1 MVHMKP
7 AEAAWMLARQQH
19 VARGVATAHP
29 LMASRA
35 EGARLWDADGTE
47 YLDFVGGIGAL
58 NVGHSHPRVVA
69 AATAQLQRLTHAA
82 FQVTAYESY
91 VNLAARL
98 NALVGRGRPTKSV
111 LFTSGAEAV
120 ENAVK
125 IARAYTGRSAIVAF
139 DGAFHGRT
147 LLGLSLTASNS
158 AYQLNF
164 GPFAPDIY
172 HSPFPYE
179 YRGWTTERALEAL
192 RELFVT
198 RVAAEHV
205 AAILIEPQLGEG
217 GFIPAPVDFL
227 RELRRLT
234 QHHGIM
240 LIVDEI
246 QSGFGRTGE
255 MFAFEH
261 ARIEP
266 DLVTLAKSLAAGF
279 PLSAV
284 VGRAEVL
291 DAPAPGGLGGTYG
304 GNPVACAAALAVL
317 DIFDE
322 EQLLERART
331 IGERLRSGLL
341 DLQSRVAPVGDVR
354 GLGAM
359 LAIELVEDRGR
370 KTPATTLAQRTVERA
385 RHHGLLL
392 LSCGAHKNVIR
403 ILVPLV
409 ATMSQI
415 DTGLRLVETAL
426 GEAMRQPGQ

>member
-1 MVHMKP
+1 MAQTKP
-7 AEAAWMLARQQH
+7 AETELTLARRQH

-29 LMASRA
+29 LVVTRA
-35 EGARLWDADGTE
+35 EGACIWDVDGRE
-47 YLDFVGGIGAL
+47 YLDFVSGIGVL

-82 FQVTAYESY
+82 FQVTEYESY
-91 VNLAARL
+91 VQLAARL
-98 NALVGRGRPTKSV
+98 NMLVGRGRPTKSV

-125 IARAYTGRSAIVAF
+125 IARAYTKRAAVVAF

-147 LLGLSLTASNS
+147 LLGLSLTASS
-158 AYQLNF
+158 SSYQQNF
-164 GPFAPDIY
+164 GPFASEIY

-192 RELFVT
+192 GELFAT
-198 RVAAEHV
+198 RVPAERV

-217 GFIPAPVDFL
+217 GFIPAPVDFM

-234 QHHGIM
+234 EKHGIV

-246 QSGFGRTGE
+246 QSGFGRTGA

-261 ARIEP
+261 SGIEP
-266 DLVTLAKSLAAGF
+266 DLVTVAKSLAAGF
-279 PLSAV
+279 PLSGV
-284 VGRAEVL
+284 VGRAEIV

-317 DIFDE
+317 DIFEE
-322 EQLLERART
+322 EQLLERAQA
-331 IGERLRSGLL
+331 IGSRLRAGLL
-341 DLQSRVAPVGDVR
+341 DLQSRVSQVGDVR

-359 LAIELVEDRGR
+359 LAMELVEDRSS
-370 KTPATTLAQRTVERA
+370 KTPATTLAQQTIERA
-385 RHHGLLL
+385 RQRGLLI

-403 ILVPLV
+403 VLVPLV
-409 ATMSQI
+409 ATTSQI
-415 DTGLRLVETAL
+415 DTGLHILETAL
-426 GEAMRQPGQ
+426 VEAG